1 MLEWIDQQMGRDSPA
16 MKLLTTLLAALGLTA
31 LASGAFAECFGAD
44 HAKPD
49 ETAELPLPNPDPL
62 APGA

>member
-1 MLEWIDQQMGRDSPA
+1 

-31 LASGAFAECFGAD
+31 LASAAVAECFGAD

-49 ETAELPLPNPDPL
+49 ETAELPLPAPDSPE
-62 APGA
+62 PGA